1 MLPDF
6 VTSLPQQIRQWVV
19 PTARRFLEDRQ
30 PFLWI
35 VALAVGVGVSVAA
48 IAFRELIGIVQLLWL
63 GDNSEN
69 VISAARNVPWYY
81 ILLAPIVGG
90 LVVGIM
96 LERLM
101 PQRRT
106 LSVADVI
113 EVRALAGRKLGT
125 RDGLLSAVITAISLG
140 SGASAGREGPVIHL
154 GATLADSTAR
164 RSGLPEWSS
173 RTLLGAGVAAAI
185 SASFNAP
192 IAGVLFAHEVI
203 LGHYALR
210 SFVPIVIGSSGAA
223 VISRLYFGEH
233 AAFDVPAYA
242 VTSYWEFPAFVLL
255 GLVSACVAV
264 MFQFSLFSADFLARK
279 ITMPLW
285 LRPVVGGIAI
295 GAMGI
300 YLPHI
305 LGVGYEA
312 TDMAL
317 WGRLPL
323 MLMLLLILAKT
334 LATAIT
340 LASRFGGGI
349 FSPAL
354 YLGAMTGGAYGIIAA
369 SFFPE
374 LASSESL
381 YAILGMGAV
390 AGAVLG
396 APLSTTLIVFELTGG
411 YELSIAL
418 LLTVAIAHGINQAI
432 HGHSYFQWQLEMR
445 GLMVQAGP
453 HRAVVRNV
461 KVMDFM
467 TVPEDDEEPERFDK
481 ERGVPSLLP
490 SETLESA
497 LRKFDAGGHTRLPVV
512 DERDHT
518 RIIGWAL
525 QIKAL
530 EHFNK
535 RLIDASEE
543 EHRSV

>member
-1 MLPDF
+1 MTPDF
-6 VTSLPQQIRQWVV
+6 IKTLPHQIRQWVV
-19 PTARRFLEDRQ
+19 PTARRFVEDGQ
-30 PFLWI
+30 PFLWMLALVVGI
-35 VALAVGVGVSVAA
+35 GVAGAA
-48 IAFRELIGIVQLLWL
+48 IGFRELIGLVQLLWL
-63 GDNSEN
+63 RDNSEQ
-69 VISAARNVPWYY
+69 VISAARNIPWYV
-81 ILLAPIVGG
+81 ILAAPIVGG
-90 LVVGIM
+90 LVIGLM
-96 LERLM
+96 LERFM

-113 EVRALAGRKLGT
+113 EARALSGRKLGT
-125 RDGLLSAVITAISLG
+125 RDGLMSAVITAISLG
-140 SGASAGREGPVIHL
+140 CGASAGREGPVIHL
-154 GATLADSTAR
+154 GATLANSTAR
-164 RSGLPEWSS
+164 RFHLPEWSS

-210 SFVPIVIGSSGAA
+210 SFVPIVIASSGGA
-223 VISRLYFGEH
+223 VISRLYFGVN
-233 AAFDVPAYA
+233 AAFDVPVYHVA
-242 VTSYWEFPAFVLL
+242 SYWEFPAFVLL

-285 LRPVVGGIAI
+285 LRPVVGGAAI
-295 GAMGI
+295 GTMGVF
-300 YLPHI
+300 LPHI

-312 TDMAL
+312 TDLAL
-317 WGRLPL
+317 WGHLTL
-323 MLMLLLILAKT
+323 GLMLLLIFAKT

-369 SFFPE
+369 SFFPD
-374 LASSESL
+374 LASSQAL
-381 YAILGMGAV
+381 YSILGMGAV

-418 LLTVAIAHGINQAI
+418 LLTVAIAHGVNQAI
-432 HGHSYFQWQLEMR
+432 HGHSYFEWQLEMR
-445 GLMVQAGP
+445 GLTVHAGP

-467 TVPEDDEEPERFDK
+467 TLPTEGEIDEPYDK
-481 ERGVPSLLP
+481 DRGPSLLP

-497 LRKFDAGGHTRLPVV
+497 LRKFDAVGHSRLPVV
-512 DERDHT
+512 DERDHEK
-518 RIIGWAL
+518 IIGWAL

-530 EHFNK
+530 EYFNK

>member
-1 MLPDF
+1 MIPDF
-6 VTSLPQQIRQWVV
+6 ISTLPQQIRQWVA
-19 PTARRFLEDRQ
+19 PNTRSFLNDRQ
-30 PFLWI
+30 PRLWLVSLLVGI
-35 VALAVGVGVSVAA
+35 AVSGAA
-48 IAFRELIGIVQLLWL
+48 ISFRELIGVVQLLWL
-63 GDNSEN
+63 GDNSERI
-69 VISAARNVPWYY
+69 ISAARNVPWYY
-81 ILLAPIVGG
+81 IVLAPATGG

-96 LERLM
+96 LEKLM

-113 EVRALAGRKLGT
+113 EARALTGRKLSM
-125 RDGLLSAVITAISLG
+125 REGLLSAIITVISLG

-154 GATLADSTAR
+154 GATLANGAAR
-164 RSGLPEWSS
+164 RSSLPEWSS

-192 IAGVLFAHEVI
+192 VAGVLFAHEVI

-210 SFVPIVIGSSGAA
+210 SFVPIVIASSGAA
-223 VISRLYFGEH
+223 VISRLWFGDSV
-233 AAFDVPAYA
+233 AFVVPAYHVA
-242 VTSYWEFPAFVLL
+242 SYWEFPAFALL
-255 GLVSACVAV
+255 GLVSAVVAIG
-264 MFQFSLFSADFLARK
+264 FQFSLFSADFLARNVT
-279 ITMPLW
+279 IPLW
-285 LRPVVGGIAI
+285 LRPVIGGLVI
-295 GAMGI
+295 GSMGVF
-300 YLPHI
+300 LPHI

-312 TDMAL
+312 TDLAL

-323 MLMLLLILAKT
+323 YLMLVLIVAKT

-354 YLGAMTGGAYGIIAA
+354 YLGAMTGGAYGIMAA
-369 SFFPE
+369 SVFPD
-374 LASSESL
+374 LASSQAL
-381 YAILGMGAV
+381 YSILGMGAV

-418 LLTVAIAHGINQAI
+418 LLTVAMAHGINQAI

-445 GLMVQAGP
+445 GLFVQAGP

-467 TVPEDDEEPERFDK
+467 TIPGGDEIPERYDK
-481 ERGVPSLLP
+481 EAGIPSLLP
-490 SETLESA
+490 TDTLETA
-497 LRKFDAGGHTRLPVV
+497 LRTFDSGGHARLPVV
-512 DERDHT
+512 DVLDAGK
-518 RIIGWAL
+518 IIGWAE
-525 QIKAL
+525 QVSAL

-543 EHRSV
+543 EHG

>member
-1 MLPDF
+1 MVPDF
-6 VTSLPQQIRQWVV
+6 ITSLPHQIRQWVA
-19 PTARRFLEDRQ
+19 PNTRAFFGDRQ
-30 PFLWI
+30 PRLW
-35 VALAVGVGVSVAA
+35 VVSLLVGIGVSGAA
-48 IAFRELIGIVQLLWL
+48 ILFRELIGVVQLLWL
-63 GDNSEN
+63 DSNSEL

-81 ILLAPIVGG
+81 ILLAPAAGG

-96 LERLM
+96 LETLM
-101 PQRRT
+101 PLRRT

-113 EVRALAGRKLGT
+113 EARALTGRKLGL
-125 RDGLLSAVITAISLG
+125 RDGLMSAVITVISLG

-154 GATLADSTAR
+154 GATLANGAAR

-173 RTLLGAGVAAAI
+173 RTLMGAGVAAAI

-192 IAGVLFAHEVI
+192 VAGVLFAHEVI

-210 SFVPIVIGSSGAA
+210 SFVPIVIASAGAA
-223 VISRLYFGEH
+223 VISRLWFGGSV
-233 AAFDVPAYA
+233 AFDVPDYHVA
-242 VTSYWEFPAFVLL
+242 SYWEFPAFALL
-255 GLVSACVAV
+255 GLVSAIVAV
-264 MFQFSLFSADFLARK
+264 AFQFSLFSADFLARK

-285 LRPVVGGIAI
+285 LRPVIGGLLI
-295 GAMGI
+295 GSMGI
-300 YLPHI
+300 FLPHI

-317 WGRLPL
+317 WGHLPL
-323 MLMLLLILAKT
+323 LLMLTLIVAKT

-354 YLGAMTGGAYGIIAA
+354 YLGAMTGGAYGIIAGNI
-369 SFFPE
+369 FPE
-374 LASSESL
+374 LASSQAL
-381 YAILGMGAV
+381 YSILGMGAV

-445 GLMVQAGP
+445 GLFVHTGP
-453 HRAVVRNV
+453 HRTVIRNV

-467 TVPEDDEEPERFDK
+467 TVLGVDEEPERYDK
-481 ERGVPSLLP
+481 DAGVPSLLP
-490 SETLESA
+490 TDTLDTA
-497 LRKFDAGGHTRLPVV
+497 LRSFDSGGHARLPVV
-512 DERDHT
+512 DMQDREK
-518 RIIGWAL
+518 IIGWAE
-525 QIKAL
+525 QIRAL

>member
-1 MLPDF
+1 MLPEF
-6 VTSLPQQIRQWVV
+6 LVTLPQQIRKWVA
-19 PTARRFLEDRQ
+19 PNTRAFIEDRQ
-30 PFLWI
+30 PYLWI
-35 VALAVGVGVSVAA
+35 LALVVGIAVSGAA
-48 IAFRELIGIVQLLWL
+48 IAFREMIGVVQLVWL
-63 GDNSEN
+63 ADNSER
-69 VISAARNVPWYY
+69 IITAASNVPWYY
-81 ILLAPIVGG
+81 IMLAPVGG
-90 LVVGIM
+90 GLIVGIM
-96 LERLM
+96 LEKLM

-113 EVRALAGRKLGT
+113 EARALSGRKLGT
-125 RDGLLSAVITAISLG
+125 RDGLISAVITVISLG

-154 GATLADSTAR
+154 GATLANGAAR
-164 RSGLPEWSS
+164 RSGLPDWSS

-210 SFVPIVIGSSGAA
+210 SFVPIVIASSGAA
-223 VISRLYFGEH
+223 VISRIYFGETV
-233 AAFDVPAYA
+233 AFDVPVYHVA
-242 VTSYWEFPAFVLL
+242 SYWEFPAFVLL

-264 MFQFSLFSADFLARK
+264 VFQFSLFSADFLARK

-285 LRPVVGGIAI
+285 LRPVIGGAAI
-295 GAMGI
+295 GAMGVFI
-300 YLPHI
+300 PHV

-317 WGRLPL
+317 WGKLPL
-323 MLMLLLILAKT
+323 MLMLTLIVAKT
-334 LATAIT
+334 AATAIT

-369 SFFPE
+369 DFFPE
-374 LASSESL
+374 LASSQAL
-381 YAILGMGAV
+381 YSILGMGAV

-418 LLTVAIAHGINQAI
+418 LLTTAIAHGLNQAI

-445 GLMVQAGP
+445 GLPVQAGP
-453 HRAVVRNV
+453 HRTVTRNV

-467 TVPEDDEEPERFDK
+467 TLLAPDAEPETHDEEDGP
-481 ERGVPSLLP
+481 PSLQP
-490 SETLESA
+490 TDTLDTA
-497 LRKFDAGGHTRLPVV
+497 LRTFDSVGQSRLPVV
-512 DERDHT
+512 DMRDRT
-518 RIIGWAL
+518 KIIGWAE
-525 QIKAL
+525 QVKAL

-535 RLIDASEE
+535 RLIDVSEE
-543 EHRSV
+543 EHRG